1 MKSRLVFY
9 RLKLITLKIN
19 CKIKNLKLKIGLIA
33 LLFFLLSNQVHA
45 STFGISRPSNS
56 LGLVGWWTMDGK
68 DTPWTSSTAATTLD
82 KSGNSNTGTLTNM
95 AQATSPVAGK
105 IGQALNFDGSDDW
118 INAGSASVLDDM
130 SALSIS
136 MWSKPL
142 SYGQNNQGSFISKS
156 NFSSSGWHFQ
166 KYSTNATVWFEPA
179 YTTTNLSVMAANN
192 TLS

>member
-82 KSGNSNTGTLTNM
+82 KSGNGNIGTLTNM

-105 IGQALNFDGSDDW
+105 IGQGLLFDNSNDCV
-118 INAGSASVLDDM
+118 NLASPAVLDDM
-130 SALSIS
+130 SAITMSAWIYPKSI
-136 MWSKPL
+136 
-142 SYGQNNQGSFISKS
+142 GGSNLAVIVRKDGGFGTSGWRWIM
-156 NFSSSGWHFQ
+156 SSG
-166 KYSTNATVWFEPA
+166 S
-179 YTTTNLSVMAANN
+179 
-192 TLS
+192 